1 MSQKNSVSGDDAP
14 DMQEGSLDVADN
26 VEEVKD
32 ESNAEEV
39 ENYSYKEVSE
49 MSEVTQESFPEG
61 YINSARGAV
70 EDLVDFDKLV

>member
-1 MSQKNSVSGDDAP
+1 MFF
-14 DMQEGSLDVADN
+14 LLLLT
-26 VEEVKD
+26 VKD
-32 ESNAEEV
+32 ESHTGDDQNFD
-39 ENYSYKEVSE
+39 YKEVSE